1 MSEYPPTQPHPP
13 APGPQFPPAQQ
24 PYGASPVKN
33 TLATASLVLGVV
45 SLFAS
50 LLFLPAVVGVVL
62 GILGLQRAGRTTPP
76 AGKGKAIAGIVLSG
90 VGLLVGIGLVNAIA
104 GGGDAAPDDAAT
116 SITQDADAG
125 EEQPA
130 DDAGAP
136 AEESGA
142 EPVEEATP
150 PPPPVDPFVEAY
162 GTFEAVTTSGAGK
175 SVVTLPA
182 GVPAAM
188 VTAQH
193 SGQSNF
199 ALNILDATNQPTGDL
214 LVNTIGNYSGTTA
227 YGMNAFGGD
236 PVSLQVEADG
246 QWTITIAPLAT
257 APELAAPYQGAGD
270 GVFRYLGGA
279 AQWTFTHAG
288 SSNFAVIQYGGIMP
302 GLLVNEIGQ
311 FQGTVPVTGGPSIV
325 TVTADGA
332 WTVG

>member
-13 APGPQFPPAQQ
+13 ASDPQFPPAQQ
-24 PYGASPVKN
+24 PYGAQPVKN
-33 TLATASLVLGVV
+33 TLATASLVLGIV

-62 GILGLQRAGRTTPP
+62 GILGLQRAGPTTPT
-76 AGKGKAIAGIVLSG
+76 AGKGKAIAGIMLSG

-104 GGGDAAPDDAAT
+104 GGGDSVPDDAAM
-116 SITQDADAG
+116 SITQDADAV
-125 EEQPA
+125 EEQPEDA
-130 DDAGAP
+130 AGAP
-136 AEESGA
+136 AEEPAA
-142 EPVEEATP
+142 EPVEQETP
-150 PPPPVDPFVEAY
+150 PPSPVDPFVDVY
-162 GTFEAVTTSGAGK
+162 GTFEPITTSGAGK

-182 GVPAAM
+182 GVTAAT

-193 SGQSNF
+193 TGQSNF
-199 ALNILDATNQPTGDL
+199 VLNVLDAANQPTGDL
-214 LVNTIGNYSGTTA
+214 LVNRIGNYSGTTA

-236 PVSLQVEADG
+236 PVTLQVEADG
-246 QWTITIAPLAT
+246 QWTITVAPLAT
-257 APELAAPYQGAGD
+257 APELAVPTQGAGD

-279 AQWTFTHAG
+279 APWTFTHTG

-325 TVTADGA
+325 TMTADGA

>member
-1 MSEYPPTQPHPP
+1 MSEYPPAQPYPP

-24 PYGASPVKN
+24 PYGQPVKN
-33 TLATASLVLGVV
+33 TLANASLVLGIV

-104 GGGDAAPDDAAT
+104 EGGDAAPDDAAT

-125 EEQPA
+125 EVQPA
-130 DDAGAP
+130 DDAGEP
-136 AEESGA
+136 AEEPAA

-150 PPPPVDPFVEAY
+150 PPPPVDPFVEVY
-162 GTFEAVTTSGAGK
+162 GTFEAVTTSGTGK

-193 SGQSNF
+193 SGQSNY

-257 APELAAPYQGAGD
+257 APELAVPYQGAGD

-279 AQWTFTHAG
+279 TQWTFTHAG